1 MTQDDEKDLQQI
13 LFLAG
18 RILER
23 QHLSDE
29 RSTPAPALSPIPF
42 PANVPRETS
51 PTTSR
56 DNGECVVLQFPG
68 NFRATSGEV
77 KTGAALCTQ
86 KEVSQIF
93 SDEEISKM
101 PRKFRKIFRTN
112 KQTAHVRKKDGD
124 VYEIRMQIDGYR
136 ITASAK
142 YLDLAKERFIK
153 KLREYQENGSISKR
167 TQKSVLLLPYIL
179 QWLET
184 VKKPFIKA
192 NTYEMYLQTFNA
204 YVAPNFDGRTIAS
217 LTQFELQKFINGFV
231 DAGKNRTAQ
240 KIALLLSAVLD
251 YAVDDGIIER
261 SPMKR
266 VIVARYEQES
276 GQSLTRDEEKE
287 LINAFLNSPNVYAQ
301 AYVFMLYTGI
311 RRGELASAELSDGW
325 ISVITGKQRKGVK
338 PKKRRLPVCPML
350 KRFLP
355 IIDITAIQSLST
367 GMLTR
372 HIKDFLP
379 SHHLH
384 DLRHTFI
391 TRAQECGIKRELVS
405 LWAGHA
411 ADSSITSTVYTH
423 LEQNEAHQIA
433 EMSLFSYTLT

>member
-1 MTQDDEKDLQQI
+1 MKLEDEKDLQQI
-13 LFLAG
+13 LFLVA

-29 RSTPAPALSPIPF
+29 SAPAAPKLIPF
-42 PANVPRETS
+42 PVNLSREKTQ
-51 PTTSR
+51 TTPH
-56 DNGECVVLQFPG
+56 DKMGVVLQFPTT
-68 NFRATSGEV
+68 FRAAAVEETEQ
-77 KTGAALCTQ
+77 GAAESQ
-86 KEVSQIF
+86 KEIEPIF

-124 VYEIRMQIDGYR
+124 VYEIRMQIDGHR

-153 KLREYQENGSISKR
+153 KLKEYNEHGALTPQAKKR
-167 TQKSVLLLPYIL
+167 VFLLPYMS

-184 VKKPFIKA
+184 VKKPFIKE
-192 NTYEMYLQTFNA
+192 NTYKMYLQTFNA
-204 YVAPNFDGRTIAS
+204 YIVPNFENRTIPS
-217 LTQFELQKFINGFV
+217 LTQFELQSFINSFV
-231 DAGKNRTAQ
+231 TAGKNRTAQ
-240 KIALLLSAVLD
+240 KVALLLSAVLD
-251 YAVDDGIIER
+251 YATDDGIIER

-276 GQSLTRDEEKE
+276 GQSLTREEEKT
-287 LINAFLNSPNVYAQ
+287 LISSFLNSSNIYAQ

-311 RRGELASAELSDGW
+311 RRGELASVQLSDGW
-325 ISVITGKQRKGVK
+325 ITVITGKQRKGVK
-338 PKKRRLPVCPML
+338 PKTRRLPISPML
-350 KRFLP
+350 KKFLP
-355 IIDITAIQSLST
+355 IIDLESIKKST
-367 GMLTR
+367 VGPLTR

-411 ADSSITSTVYTH
+411 ADSSITSNVYTH

-433 EMSLFSYTLT
+433 EMSLFFYDLV

>member
-1 MTQDDEKDLQQI
+1 MKLEDEKDLQQI
-13 LFLAG
+13 LFLVA

-23 QHLSDE
+23 QHLSE
-29 RSTPAPALSPIPF
+29 ESAPNKPILIPF
-42 PANVPRETS
+42 PTNIAREKTK
-51 PTTSR
+51 PTPH
-56 DNGECVVLQFPG
+56 GEMGVVLQFPTP
-68 NFRATSGEV
+68 FRAAAVENTEH
-77 KTGAALCTQ
+77 GAAESQ
-86 KEVSQIF
+86 KEIEPIF

-124 VYEIRMQIDGYR
+124 VYEIRMQINGHR

-153 KLREYQENGSISKR
+153 KLKEYNEHGALTPQEKKR
-167 TQKSVLLLPYIL
+167 IFLLPYMS

-184 VKKPFIKA
+184 VKKPFIKE
-192 NTYEMYLQTFNA
+192 NTYKMYLQTLNA
-204 YVAPNFDGRTIAS
+204 YIAPQFENRTIPS
-217 LTQFELQKFINGFV
+217 LTQFELQSFINGFV
-231 DAGKNRTAQ
+231 NAGKNRTAQ
-240 KIALLLSAVLD
+240 KVALFLSAVLD
-251 YAVDDGIIER
+251 YATDDGIIER

-266 VIVARYEQES
+266 VVVAKYEQES
-276 GQSLTRDEEKE
+276 GQSLTREEEKI
-287 LINAFLNSPNVYAQ
+287 LISSFLNFPNIYAQ

-311 RRGELASAELSDGW
+311 RRGELSTVQLLNGW
-325 ISVITGKQRKGVK
+325 LTVITGKQRKGVK
-338 PKKRRLPVCPML
+338 QKIRRLPICPML
-350 KRFLP
+350 KKFLP
-355 IIDITAIQSLST
+355 IIDLESIKK
-367 GMLTR
+367 LTVGPLTK

-391 TRAQECGIKRELVS
+391 TRAQECGIKREIVS

-423 LEQNEAHQIA
+423 LEQNEAHQIEQMA
-433 EMSLFSYTLT
+433 LFFYDLT